1 MSNWIKIKD
10 KVPLNGQLVY
20 TYSSKECLFNIGHY
34 SKEYNAVIDF
44 DDFKI
49 EATHWMNPVAPKEK

>member
-1 MSNWIKIKD
+1 MSNWIKFKD

-20 TYSSKECLFNIGHY
+20 TYNSKDGLFNIGQY
-34 SKEYNAVIDF
+34 CIAYESIFNF
-44 DDFKI
+44 DNFKI

>member
-1 MSNWIKIKD
+1 MSNWIKFKD
-10 KVPLNGQLVY
+10 KFPLNGQLVY
-20 TYSSKECLFNIGHY
+20 TYNSKEGLFNIGHY